1 MKLKLGTRR
10 SLLAW
15 SQSSWVAREVE
26 RLNPGTEVELVGIET
41 RGDRIQ
47 DVPLQSVEGKD
58 FFVAELDA
66 ALQSGRVDFT
76 VHSMKDLSLD
86 RPEWI
91 ALAAVPRRADPRDVL
106 IAAPGVA
113 EKLRAGKNGGEA
125 IRIGTSSPR
134 RLVNAKDFLL
144 KALPRPAADPEA
156 EPRIELIE
164 MRGNVNTRLSRLHE
178 PPTSA
183 RQLDAVVL
191 ALAGLIRLH
200 ASETAREELTMLL
213 RGTRFMVFP
222 LRESPAAPAQGA
234 LAVECRAQDLGTRA
248 ALKVLH
254 HEISADQADCER
266 AVLREWGGGCH
277 QRFGATAAHHPELG
291 RMLYVRGFR
300 PEGLFVDE
308 VRWDSPVPPAAGE
321 LRAWDGTRAR
331 KRASQDGLRSD
342 SGANSAAEAAF
353 SGRALPDLS
362 GKTVF
367 LSHSR
372 ALPESVGTLDSS
384 RVFASGPASWKRLA
398 RRGIWVEGCAEEAG
412 FAGLKPLLAE
422 PVLGLPRPVLVLT
435 HESALEGWKGVQGTR
450 AIATYS
456 AEEALYQAG
465 DVGKLKAATH
475 VFWSSASQFHALK
488 KHTGEK
494 AHQACPAGKTL
505 EALSRAGVEVKA
517 FPSVKEWRTW
527 LTVE

>member
-26 RLNPGTEVELVGIET
+26 RLNPGLEVELVGIET

-47 DVPLQSVEGKD
+47 DVSLQSVEGKD
-58 FFVAELDA
+58 FFVAELDG
-66 ALQSGRVDFT
+66 ALKSGRVDFT

-86 RPEWI
+86 RPEWL
-91 ALAAVPRRADPRDVL
+91 ALAATPQRADPRDVL
-106 IAAPGVA
+106 VAAPGVA
-113 EKLRAGKNGGEA
+113 ETLRRGET

-144 KALPRPAADPEA
+144 QALPRAAADPEL
-156 EPRIELIE
+156 EPRIELLE
-164 MRGNVNTRLSRLHE
+164 MRGNVNTRISRLHE
-178 PPTSA
+178 PAASA

-200 ASETAREELTMLL
+200 ANATAREELTSLL
-213 RGTRFMVFP
+213 RGTRFMIFP

-254 HEISADQADCER
+254 HELSSDQVDCER

-277 QRFGATAAHHPELG
+277 QRFGATAAHHPEFG

-308 VRWDSPVPPAAGE
+308 VRWDSPIPPVGTV
-321 LRAWDGTRAR
+321 RGWDGVRAR
-331 KRASQDGLRSD
+331 EACERAKSTMPRRGALSGLP
-342 SGANSAAEAAF
+342 G
-353 SGRALPDLS
+353 LS

-372 ALPESVGTLDSS
+372 ALPDGAGTLDFS
-384 RVFASGPASWKRLA
+384 RVFAAGSASWKRLA
-398 RRGIWVEGCAEEAG
+398 RRGIWVEGCAEETG
-412 FAGLKPLLAE
+412 FAGLKLLLAE
-422 PVLGLPRPVLVLT
+422 PVLGLPKPILVLT
-435 HESALEGWKGVQGTR
+435 HESALEGWKGVQGVR

-456 AEEALYQAG
+456 AEEAVYKPL
-465 DVGKLKAATH
+465 DVERLKAATH

-488 KHTGEK
+488 THMGKK

-505 EALSRAGVEVKA
+505 HALSSAGVEGKA

-527 LTVE
+527 LAVE